1 MPDMSI
7 TPSLNATIRVMTCGV
22 APAVMSSALIAAC
35 SGDQENSSVIQRDSA
50 GVKIVESYQPAWAEG
65 EGWRLSQEP
74 IVTIGVEEGPEEY
87 SLYQVA
93 AALRLPDGRIVIH
106 NNGSDQLRYYDST
119 GTHLYSVGRDGF
131 GPGEFKR
138 VLGMW
143 LAGDSLIVND
153 WGQDRVSVFSAGGE
167 YGRTVMLYREPGP
180 QPVAVGV
187 FPDGSI
193 LGREL
198 VYDRAAV
205 PDSGLQ
211 LRRWNAVYRRYARDG
226 AVIDSIGVF
235 LWHESLSETLR
246 RELDSERGGA
256 TSYSVAADAPFGR
269 QGSTLAFGDHVY
281 HGSSDTYEIRVFDS
295 HGTLERII
303 RRPIPNAPVTGSDM
317 EAFKQDFIGDEDS
330 PYAKWARRRVNELR
344 FPETKPAYGTVKVDA
359 LGNIWVAEYSLG
371 HNDRSGNWT
380 VFDSDGCMLGDVV
393 LSVDGRITEIG
404 ADYLLGVWRTE
415 LGVEQVKMYRL
426 LKE

>member
-7 TPSLNATIRVMTCGV
+7 APTLHATIRIVIRRV
-22 APAVMSSALIAAC
+22 VLAVTGPALIAAC
-35 SGDQENSSVIQRDSA
+35 SGDQEYSSFIQRDSA
-50 GVKIVESYQPAWAEG
+50 GVKIVESYQLAWAEG

-87 SLYQVA
+87 SLYQVGA
-93 AALRLPDGRIVIH
+93 
-106 NNGSDQLRYYDST
+106 GSDELRYYDST

-131 GPGEFKR
+131 GPGEFKQVR
-138 VLGMW
+138 GIW
-143 LAGDSLIVND
+143 LVGDSLIVND
-153 WGQDRVSVFSAGGE
+153 YGQDRVSVFSADGE
-167 YGRTVMLYREPGP
+167 YGRTLMLYRKPGP
-180 QPVAVGV
+180 QPIPVGV

-193 LGREL
+193 LGLEL
-198 VYDRAAV
+198 VYDRAAI

-246 RELDSERGGA
+246 RELDSEGGGA

-269 QGSTLAFGDHVY
+269 QGSTLAFGDRVY

-303 RRPIPNAPVTGSDM
+303 RRPIPNQPVTSRDI
-317 EAFKQDFIGDEDS
+317 EDFKEYFLGDDPS
-330 PYAKWARRRVNELR
+330 TWTRRRVNDLE
-344 FPETKPAYGTVKVDA
+344 FPDTKPAYGSVMVDG
-359 LGNIWVAEYSLG
+359 LDNIWVAEYSLG

-380 VFDSDGCMLGDVV
+380 VFDSDGRMLGNVA
-393 LSVDGRITEIG
+393 LPVDGRITEIG
-404 ADYLLGVWRTE
+404 ADYLLGVWYTE